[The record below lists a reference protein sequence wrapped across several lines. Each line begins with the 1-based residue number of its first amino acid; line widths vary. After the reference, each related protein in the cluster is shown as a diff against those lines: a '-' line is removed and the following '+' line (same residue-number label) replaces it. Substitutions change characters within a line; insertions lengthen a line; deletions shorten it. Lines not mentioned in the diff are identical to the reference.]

1 MTREEAKQNLQA
13 LGIEEPSEAQV
24 TNYLNQ
30 FHSTKPEPNKEPKPE
45 PKPNNEPKPN
55 KEPKPEPDGEIA
67 KLQEKIAQLEKESAR
82 KDIRAYAAEKGIT
95 GEKVENV
102 LSVFLDDV
110 EKAKTAIDSLS
121 EIIADRE
128 TTAAKN
134 KEKEIADGTKNP
146 GGGDQKPKDDEERT
160 EAEKTAESIGKSMA
174 ESSKASKA
182 VLDSYL

>member
-30 FHSTKPEPNKEPKPE
+30 FHSNKPEPNKEPKPD

-67 KLQEKIAQLEKESAR
+67 KLQEQIAQLEKESAR

-121 EIIADRE
+121 EIITDRE

-134 KEKEIADGTKNP
+134 KEKEIADGSKNP
-146 GGGDQKPKDDEERT
+146 GGGDPKPKDDKEKT

>member
-30 FHSTKPEPNKEPKPE
+30 FHSNKPE
-45 PKPNNEPKPN
+45 PKKESKPEPNNEPKPN
-55 KEPKPEPDGEIA
+55 KELKPEPDGEIA

-110 EKAKTAIDSLS
+110 EKAKAAIDSLS

>member
-30 FHSTKPEPNKEPKPE
+30 FHSNKPEPKPE
-45 PKPNNEPKPN
+45 PKNKEPEPKPN
-55 KEPKPEPDGEIA
+55 KEPKPEPEPDGEIA

-134 KEKEIADGTKNP
+134 KEKEIADGTKSP
-146 GGGDQKPKDDEERT
+146 GGGDQKPKDDEEKT
-160 EAEKTAESIGKSMA
+160 DAEKTAESIGKSMA

>member
-30 FHSTKPEPNKEPKPE
+30 FRSNKPEPKPE

-55 KEPKPEPDGEIA
+55 KEPKPEPEPNGEIA

-95 GEKVENV
+95 GEKVETV

-146 GGGDQKPKDDEERT
+146 GGGDSKPKDDEEKT
-160 EAEKTAESIGKSMA
+160 DAEKTAESIGKSMA